1 MSYALLDDNIV
12 DHPKL
17 RRAGS
22 LGMALHFSGIVYS
35 QRHLTDGFLARE
47 VVASFLPDLADYRLL
62 GKPVTKE
69 QLASRLVEI
78 RLWETVEGGW
88 QIHDWLDWND
98 SREVILARRK
108 VRQEAGQRGGLK
120 SGQIRKGSK
129 DPSKPEANASASAS
143 VLLHASY
150 EANANPTPTPQPM
163 PTKQQLA
170 NGSAAADSEVPMPT
184 QGDSITI
191 LEGWESIVGR
201 SARLDEITHAGWLL
215 DQFSDRLTANAIL
228 EVIERTHG
236 RELTKGSPA
245 HPMTYYDGPVRDAH
259 AAAKP
264 PRGPRVIHE
273 MERFSVPV
281 IVRGVDAHG
290 NPEPVE
296 IPA

>member
-62 GKPVTKE
+62 GKPTTKE

-120 SGQIRKGSK
+120 SGRIRKGSK

-150 EANANPTPTPQPM
+150 EANANPTPTPQPTPT

-201 SARLDEITHAGWLL
+201 PARLDEITHAGWLL

-228 EVIERTHG
+228 EVIEHTHS
-236 RELTKGSPA
+236 RELTKGRPT
-245 HPMTYYDGPVRDAH
+245 HPLTYFDGPVRDAH
-259 AAAKP
+259 GAAKP
-264 PRGPRVIHE
+264 PRGPGIIHGFGE
-273 MERFSVPV
+273 PPHPV
-281 IVRGVDAHG
+281 VVRGIG
-290 NPEPVE
+290 EPPEDL
-296 IPA
+296 AS